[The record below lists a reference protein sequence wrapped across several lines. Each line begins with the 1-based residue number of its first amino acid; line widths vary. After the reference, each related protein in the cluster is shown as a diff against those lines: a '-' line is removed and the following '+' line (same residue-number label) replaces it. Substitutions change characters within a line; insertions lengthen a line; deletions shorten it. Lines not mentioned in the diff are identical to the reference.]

1 MGNYCTEVSRATIVD
16 EGMTVEVGLGNN
28 NTAESINVTEM
39 VKFAGSQF
47 KEACYN
53 LGSKMKEDFNVT
65 FVSQTKELLV
75 S

>member
-1 MGNYCTEVSRATIVD
+1 MGNYCTEVSRPSVFD
-16 EGMTVEVGLGNN
+16 EAITVEVDVGRN
-28 NTAESINVTEM
+28 NTADSIAEM
-39 VKFAGSQF
+39 AISAGSQF

-53 LGSKMKEDFNVT
+53 LGSKMKEDFNAT